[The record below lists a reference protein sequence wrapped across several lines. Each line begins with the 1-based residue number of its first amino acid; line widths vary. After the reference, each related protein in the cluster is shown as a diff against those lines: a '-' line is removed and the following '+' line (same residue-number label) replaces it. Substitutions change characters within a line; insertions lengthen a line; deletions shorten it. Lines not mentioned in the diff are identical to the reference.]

1 MRDGGGSVVTLP
13 EFTDD
18 QIQEL
23 ADRAGASTIT
33 ILRRVAGLPVFGAA
47 RVALIDRVLA
57 DAIGPFSRKTVTM
70 PEQLS

>member
-70 PEQLS
+70 PEQAS